1 MKVSEI
7 ATRLIDEMSDE
18 GDVYVSIK
26 ALVEND
32 TSDPEVG
39 IMLQGVDEEGFCLHE
54 FHLSGDIAP
63 GGSRV
68 LTAASFLS
76 RASYGKTI
84 QWQPR

>member
-32 TSDPEVG
+32 TGDPEVC
-39 IMLQGVDEEGFCLHE
+39 IMLQGVDKEGFCLHE
-54 FHLSGDIAP
+54 FHLSGDIVP

-68 LTAASFLS
+68 LTAVNYLS
-76 RASYGKTI
+76 RASYGKII

>member
-32 TSDPEVG
+32 KSDPEVG
-39 IMLQGVDEEGFCLHE
+39 IMLQGVDKEGFCLHLFILE
-54 FHLSGDIAP
+54 GDIAP

-68 LTAASFLS
+68 LTTVNYLS
-76 RASYGKTI
+76 RASYEKII

>member
-32 TSDPEVG
+32 KSDPEVG

-54 FHLSGDIAP
+54 FYLSGDIDP

-68 LTAASFLS
+68 LTAVSYLS
-76 RASYGKTI
+76 RASYGKII